1 MSTIKQYIEDLQET
15 LDRLPIEAIEQVIQL
30 LAEARVNR
38 KQVFI
43 MGNGGSAA
51 TASHF
56 VCDLAKGTRHPSLPP
71 FRAISL
77 NDSIPIMLA
86 FANDEGYETVFASQ
100 LECQASPGDLVI
112 GISASGNSSN
122 ILRAVETANQVPAVT
137 IGFTGFDGGILSSLV
152 DLHVHVPSSCI
163 EQVEDIHLALEHLI
177 CTALREESRYMRE
190 RGVLSTNLGM
200 ILEPAKHHHP

>member
-1 MSTIKQYIEDLQET
+1 MSIIKNYIEDLQNT
-15 LDRLPIEAIEQVIQL
+15 LNRLPLEAIEQVIQL
-30 LAEARVNR
+30 LAEARVER

-86 FANDEGYETVFASQ
+86 LANDEGYETVFASQ
-100 LECQASPGDLVI
+100 LAAQANPGDLVI
-112 GISASGNSSN
+112 CISASGNSSN
-122 ILRAVETANQVPAVT
+122 ILRAAETASQIPAVT
-137 IGFTGFDGGILSSLV
+137 VGFTGFDGGILSSLV
-152 DLHVHVPSSCI
+152 DHHVHVPSNCI
-163 EQVEDIHLALEHLI
+163 EHVEDIHLALEHLI
-177 CTALREESRYMRE
+177 CTALREESRYMSSFE
-190 RGVLSTNLGM
+190 ALSAVKGA
-200 ILEPAKHHHP
+200 ILEPAKPFHP